1 MHYIY
6 VFFLLNTSYFFLFHL
21 LKQEIFMKSVCL
33 SLFLAL
39 SLPFFAFSQTN
50 KVLFDASSAQMAGNA
65 DWVVDADL
73 WNIGFNSSG
82 LAVPGSGNESNPA
95 GIPTPAQSG
104 ITSSTAETYWKG
116 ALSSFGVS
124 LAKLGYSIETLP
136 YNGLITF
143 NNSSNPRDLSNYK
156 VFVVDEPNIRFTSAE
171 KDAIVQWVNAGGG
184 LFMIADHASSDRNN
198 DGWDSPVIWNDLMTT
213 NSIASNPFGISFD
226 SQNFSQT
233 TSNKANLPTNKILNG
248 SQGSVTQLQYSAG
261 NTMTISTSAN
271 STVKGLF
278 WKTGAAKNNFNIM
291 LAQANYGAGR
301 VVALGDS
308 SPVDDGTGDT
318 NDQLYNGFTGQ
329 VSGNHKKMLLN
340 AVIWLAGNAGAANG
354 NADNRDA
361 VVTSFEYSLS
371 VAPNPATDL
380 ARVTLAASAEP
391 KTLRVFS
398 ITGRQLFE
406 QVLDGALEQ
415 TEISLANWPTGMY
428 LVSLQTKEEG
438 VRVVKLMKSAVGK

>member
-1 MHYIY
+1 
-6 VFFLLNTSYFFLFHL
+6 
-21 LKQEIFMKSVCL
+21 MKSACL
-33 SLFLAL
+33 SLFLTL
-39 SLPFFAFSQTN
+39 SVSFFAFSQTN

-73 WNIGFNSSG
+73 WNIGFNSAG
-82 LAVPGSGNESNPA
+82 LAIPGSGNESNPA

-124 LAKLGYSIETLP
+124 LAKLGYTIETLP

-143 NNSSNPRDLSNYK
+143 NNSSNPRDLSHYK
-156 VFVVDEPNIRFTSAE
+156 VFVVDEPNIVFTSSE
-171 KDAIVQWVNAGGG
+171 KDAIIQWVNAGGG

-198 DGWDSPVIWNDLMTT
+198 DGWDAPEIWNDLMS
-213 NSIASNPFGISFD
+213 NNGIASNPFGISFD
-226 SQNFSQT
+226 SQNFSQI
-233 TSNKANLPTNKILNG
+233 TSNRANLPNNKILNG
-248 SQGSVTQLQYSAG
+248 TQGSATQLQFSNG
-261 NTMTISTSAN
+261 NTMTISTSENA
-271 STVKGLF
+271 TVKGLF
-278 WKTGAAKNNFNIM
+278 WKSGAALNSYNIM

-318 NDQLYNGFTGQ
+318 NDQLYNGFTGE

-340 AVIWLAGNAGAANG
+340 AVIWLAGNAGTVNG
-354 NADNRDA
+354 NVDNRDA
-361 VVTSFEYSLS
+361 VETPFEYTLS
-371 VAPNPATDL
+371 VAPNPTTDL
-380 ARVTLAASAEP
+380 ARVTLTSSTES
-391 KTLRVFS
+391 KTLRIFS

-406 QVLDGALEQ
+406 QVLDGAAEQ

-438 VRVVKLMKSAVGK
+438 VRVVKLMKSATGK